1 MVDVQGKRRLACR
14 ATLRYENDEIHR
26 LITSVHLSRPE
37 NYPSIYRPGATI
49 VAFTGGD
56 VMCCPEFYGE
66 CARLIKANTDLWV
79 LLETNQ
85 IYLMENV
92 DPAAF

>member
-1 MVDVQGKRRLACR
+1 
-14 ATLRYENDEIHR
+14 
-26 LITSVHLSRPE
+26 
-37 NYPSIYRPGATI
+37 